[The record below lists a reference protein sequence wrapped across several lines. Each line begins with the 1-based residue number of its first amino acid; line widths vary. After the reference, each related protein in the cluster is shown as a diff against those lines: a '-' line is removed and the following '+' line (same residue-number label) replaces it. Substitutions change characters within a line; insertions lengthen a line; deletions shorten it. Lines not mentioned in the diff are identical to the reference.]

1 MLRCGSHTIDLS
13 RPVVM
18 GVLNVTPDSFSDGG
32 RYRQVDAAVSHGLR
46 MVEEGAA
53 IIDVGGE
60 STRPGADPVDAEEE
74 IRRVVPVIEKLR
86 AQTDAIISVDTSKPQ
101 VIRSAA
107 AAGAGLIN
115 DVRALSEEGALEAAV
130 VTQCAVCLMHMQG
143 DPRSM
148 QLAPCYD
155 DVVNEVK
162 AFLEERVK
170 VCRAAGM
177 AADRI
182 VIDPGFGFGKT
193 LEHNLELLRHLR
205 ELGLAACGERPP
217 MGSPHAANGR
227 PRMDA
232 LGLREAGTAQRNG
245 RAGLRSRDG
254 CLRGIDLPI
263 MVGLSRKSIVGRL
276 TGRPSGE
283 RVHGSVALAVIAVIN
298 GARIVRVHDVGATVD
313 ALNTV
318 MAVQG

>member
-1 MLRCGSHTIDLS
+1 MLRCGSQTLDLAQ
-13 RPVVM
+13 PVVM

-32 RYRQVDAAVSHGLR
+32 QYRQIDTAVGHGLR

-60 STRPGADPVDAEEE
+60 STRPGAEPVSVEEE
-74 IRRVVPVIEKLR
+74 IRRVVPVIERLR
-86 AQTDAIISVDTSKPQ
+86 ARTDALISVDTSKPQ
-101 VIRSAA
+101 VMRAA
-107 AAGAGLIN
+107 AEAGAGLIN
-115 DVRALSEEGALEAAV
+115 DVRALCEDGALEAAV
-130 VTQCAVCLMHMQG
+130 ATPCAVCVMHMQG

-148 QLAPCYD
+148 QLAPHYG

-162 AFLEERVK
+162 AFLYERVK
-170 VCRAAGM
+170 VCRAAGI

-193 LEHNLELLRHLR
+193 LEHNLQLLRHLR
-205 ELGLAACGERPP
+205 ELRSEPP
-217 MGSPHAANGR
+217 ELDP
-227 PRMDA
+227 
-232 LGLREAGTAQRNG
+232 
-245 RAGLRSRDG
+245 
-254 CLRGIDLPI
+254 PI

-283 RVHGSVALAVIAVIN
+283 RVYGSVALAVLAVIN

-313 ALNTV
+313 ALKTV
-318 MAVQG
+318 VAVQGDEACGDVK

>member
-1 MLRCGSHTIDLS
+1 MLRCGSQTIDLS

-32 RYRQVDAAVSHGLR
+32 QYREVDAAVSHGLR

-86 AQTDAIISVDTSKPQ
+86 GQTDAIISVDTSKPQ
-101 VIRSAA
+101 VIRAA
-107 AAGAGLIN
+107 AAVGAGLIN
-115 DVRALSEEGALEAAV
+115 DVRALFEEGALEAAV
-130 VTQCAVCLMHMQG
+130 ATQCAVCLMHMQG

-148 QLAPCYD
+148 QLAPHYD

-162 AFLEERVK
+162 AFLEQRVN
-170 VCRAAGM
+170 VCRAAGL

-193 LEHNLELLRHLR
+193 LEHNLQLLRHLR
-205 ELGLAACGERPP
+205 ELGTELPIMA
-217 MGSPHAANGR
+217 
-227 PRMDA
+227 
-232 LGLREAGTAQRNG
+232 
-245 RAGLRSRDG
+245 
-254 CLRGIDLPI
+254 PI

-276 TGRPSGE
+276 TGRPAGE
-283 RVHGSVALAVIAVIN
+283 RVYGSVALAMMAVIN
-298 GARIVRVHDVGATVD
+298 GARIVRAHDVGATVD
-313 ALNTV
+313 ALKIV